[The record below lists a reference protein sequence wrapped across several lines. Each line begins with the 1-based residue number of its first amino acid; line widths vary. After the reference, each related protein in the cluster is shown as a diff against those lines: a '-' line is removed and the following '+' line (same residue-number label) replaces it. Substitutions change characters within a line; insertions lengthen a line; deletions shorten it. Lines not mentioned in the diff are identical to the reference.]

1 MLGRKKFFKGDCF
14 MKNCAEKKVSK
25 FKTKSF
31 SQDMTEI
38 CKTTLSMYSMLYS
51 LVCSID
57 KLILTKAQSSMFLPI
72 CSDIEECGENIIEL
86 SEKKVALINLKVL
99 IDESLNELKDDQV
112 RILLLRYVDGLKCEA
127 CMRVLDL
134 NERTYYRKIDKAL
147 NSFKKVFCYKLS
159 QNPKISQDIFGKSIT
174 NDIYCKVNE
183 FEQRGGNV
191 KKNKDLICNFIIRRL
206 RKMF

>member
-1 MLGRKKFFKGDCF
+1 
-14 MKNCAEKKVSK
+14 MKNCVEKKVRAFTAK
-25 FKTKSF
+25 KTNK
-31 SQDMTEI
+31 DMTEI

-57 KLILTKAQSSMFLPI
+57 KLILFKAQSSMYLPI

-86 SEKKVALINLKVL
+86 SEKKIALINLKIL

-112 RILLLRYVDGLKCEA
+112 RLLLLRYVDGLKCEA

-134 NERTYYRKIDKAL
+134 NERTFFRKIDKAL
-147 NSFKKVFCYKLS
+147 ASFKKIFCYKLS
-159 QNPKISQDIFGKSIT
+159 QNPRISQDIFGKSVT
-174 NDIYCKVNE
+174 NDIFCKVSE
-183 FEQRGGNV
+183 FESRGGNV
-191 KKNKDLICNFIIRRL
+191 RENKDLICNFIVKRL